1 MHWWKVGETNVEE
14 LLMKQ
19 TISEFDHEMK
29 MISKVGIR
37 RNFFFWKEEP
47 KGTTNIP

>member
-1 MHWWKVGETNVEE
+1 MHWWKVGKTNVEE

-19 TISEFDHEMK
+19 TINEFDREMK

-37 RNFFFWKEEP
+37 HNYFWERRTQRNNKHP
-47 KGTTNIP
+47 